1 MKDKILNNNQ
11 AKLPLPSKC
20 QVRDSSDLYYK
31 QEFTDSYKIGIE
43 INLTADD
50 DVDAHVYS
58 LLDDIKALIHNRQN
72 ISSQNYEPIKN
83 IEITR
88 SQNMIIVNTWKEGIS
103 GHYLD
108 YLNTPQLRENG
119 RRGQVM
125 ETMEG
130 NTREREGEVSVER
143 NEN

>member
-1 MKDKILNNNQ
+1 MTDRLLNNNQ
-11 AKLPLPSKC
+11 AQLPLPSNC
-20 QVRDSSDLYYK
+20 QVGEVSDLYYK
-31 QEFTDSYKIGIE
+31 HEITDSYKIGIE

-50 DVDAHVYS
+50 DVGCHVYS

-88 SQNMIIVNTWKEGIS
+88 VQNSVVVKTWKEPID
-103 GHYLD
+103 GHYPD
-108 YLNTPQLRENG
+108 YLNTPHLREDG

-130 NTREREGEVSVER
+130 NTREEEAKVSVGR

>member
-1 MKDKILNNNQ
+1 
-11 AKLPLPSKC
+11 
-20 QVRDSSDLYYK
+20 
-31 QEFTDSYKIGIE
+31 
-43 INLTADD
+43 
-50 DVDAHVYS
+50 
-58 LLDDIKALIHNRQN
+58 
-72 ISSQNYEPIKN
+72 
-83 IEITR
+83 
-88 SQNMIIVNTWKEGIS
+88 MIIVNTWKEGIS
-103 GHYLD
+103 GHCLD

>member
-11 AKLPLPSKC
+11 AKLPLPSNC

-50 DVDAHVYS
+50 DVGCHVYS

-88 SQNMIIVNTWKEGIS
+88 SQNMVVVNTWKEGIS

-143 NEN
+143 KEN

>member
-11 AKLPLPSKC
+11 AQLPSPCKC
-20 QVRDSSDLYYK
+20 QIRDSSDLYYK

>member
-1 MKDKILNNNQ
+1 M
-11 AKLPLPSKC
+11 A
-20 QVRDSSDLYYK
+20 
-31 QEFTDSYKIGIE
+31 
-43 INLTADD
+43 
-50 DVDAHVYS
+50 
-58 LLDDIKALIHNRQN
+58 DIKALIHNRQN

-88 SQNMIIVNTWKEGIS
+88 VQNSVVVNTWREGIR
-103 GHYLD
+103 GEYPD
-108 YLNTPQLRENG
+108 YLNTSKSLQDG
-119 RRGQVM
+119 HRGQFV